1 MRDFAKQLVSQ
12 FNSDTDSTDNYFRVF
27 TLESE
32 ILVFL
37 NLQLK
42 ISDLLLKI
50 IMRLAYLKLQVITLN
65 I

>member
-27 TLESE
+27 T
-32 ILVFL
+32 FK
-37 NLQLK
+37 NGGR
-42 ISDLLLKI
+42 LLK
-50 IMRLAYLKLQVITLN
+50 AVHQSCKSFYN